1 MDFFPEM
8 QIAASGLHA
17 ERARLE
23 VIAGNIAN
31 VNTTK
36 TTSGEVFRRQ
46 LVELVSS
53 GNAQDGELPTVNVA
67 GVVSDPSPLRQ
78 VYDPSNPEANEK
90 GFVTKP
96 NVDVMLEMV
105 DMLGATR
112 SYQANVTAIQSSKDM
127 IHNALQI

>member
-8 QIAASGLHA
+8 QIAASGLNA

-36 TTSGEVFRRQ
+36 TTSGDVFRRQ

-53 GNAQDGELPTVNVA
+53 GNSQEGELPTVNVA
-67 GVVSDPSPLRQ
+67 GVVADPSPLRQ

-112 SYQANVTAIQSSKDM
+112 SYQANVTAIQSAKDM

>member
-8 QIAASGLHA
+8 QIAASGLNA

-23 VIAGNIAN
+23 IIAGNIAN

-36 TTSGEVFRRQ
+36 TAGGDVFRRQ
-46 LVELVSS
+46 LVQLVSAGS
-53 GNAQDGELPTVNVA
+53 GEDGELPGVNVA
-67 GVVSDPSPLRQ
+67 GVVSDPSPLHQ
-78 VYDPSNPEANEK
+78 IYDPANPEADDK
-90 GFVTKP
+90 GFVAKP

-112 SYQANVTAIQSSKDM
+112 SYQANVTAIQSAKEM
-127 IHNALQI
+127 IRHALEI